1 MTDPSQA
8 SRGRVPLHIKV
19 LIGFVAGALLGLL
32 AHTQGADAT
41 WVQNII
47 TYVTRPVG
55 QVFLNLLF
63 MLVIPLMFSALVLGV
78 AELGDIASL
87 GRLGWRTLA
96 YTAIVTGMAVG
107 IGLLMVNLIQPGLHL
122 DPALVQQAMAS
133 SAGKTGEIVASGKA
147 LNLMDLLVGIVPH
160 NAIAAAVDDKQKL
173 GIVFFALM
181 IGIGLV
187 LTPSKATEA
196 FKHALQGLF
205 EICMRLIGLFV
216 RLAPYAVACFMFALT
231 AQLGWDVLAGLAWFV
246 VTVLAALAIHMFVV
260 LPLWVRFMGRMPVRT
275 FFRGSQ
281 EATLMAFA
289 TASSTATLPV
299 TLRVA
304 EENLREALEEHR
316 QRRLARAGAADQ
328 GDHLA
333 GPHLQVDVAEDVAVL
348 RRVAEADVLEADVAA
363 EARQWDGGALR
374 VLLGRGV
381 VQVGE
386 PLQRQRQRLQVEPQ
400 LDEAEDRHRQHRDQ
414 RVEGHQLADRHLL
427 AQHEVGAVPQEQQR
441 GEDVDAAEKALQQQA
456 DAAAAELDV
465 GLADHEVLVRP
476 ARGLLGVG
484 LLDRG
489 DALDGLDELGLGL
502 RLALEGQAVVLPQP
516 GREEGG
522 QADVKGERRQRDEG
536 EPDVVVAHQRDAAGD
551 HQQVEERRHRP
562 AG

>member
-19 LIGFVAGALLGLL
+19 LLGFVLGAVLGLL
-32 AHTQGADAT
+32 AHTQGTDAQ
-41 WVQNII
+41 WVQGVI
-47 TYVTRPVG
+47 TYVTKPVG
-55 QVFLNLLF
+55 QIFLNLLF

-87 GRLGWRTLA
+87 GRLGWKTLT
-96 YTAIVTGMAVG
+96 YTAVVTGMAVG
-107 IGLLMVNLIQPGLHL
+107 IGLLMVNLIQPGTHM

-181 IGIGLV
+181 VGIGLV

-246 VTVLAALAIHMFVV
+246 LTVLLALAIHMFVV
-260 LPLWVRFMGRMPVRT
+260 LPLWVRFMGGMPIGT

-304 EENLREALEEHR
+304 EENLHLPRKVSRFVLTVGASANHHGTALFEGVTVLFLAQVFGLDLPFVQQLLVLLLCILGGIGTAGIPSGSLPVIAMICGIIGLDPAGIGIILGVNTFLDMCRTSLNVTGDLATAVVVSHR
-316 QRRLARAGAADQ
+316 SGE
-328 GDHLA
+328 
-333 GPHLQVDVAEDVAVL
+333 VDVPE
-348 RRVAEADVLEADVAA
+348 LEL
-363 EARQWDGGALR
+363 ERT
-374 VLLGRGV
+374 
-381 VQVGE
+381 
-386 PLQRQRQRLQVEPQ
+386 
-400 LDEAEDRHRQHRDQ
+400 
-414 RVEGHQLADRHLL
+414 
-427 AQHEVGAVPQEQQR
+427 
-441 GEDVDAAEKALQQQA
+441 DA
-456 DAAAAELDV
+456 
-465 GLADHEVLVRP
+465 
-476 ARGLLGVG
+476 
-484 LLDRG
+484 
-489 DALDGLDELGLGL
+489 
-502 RLALEGQAVVLPQP
+502 
-516 GREEGG
+516 
-522 QADVKGERRQRDEG
+522 QRDL
-536 EPDVVVAHQRDAAGD
+536 
-551 HQQVEERRHRP
+551 
-562 AG
+562 